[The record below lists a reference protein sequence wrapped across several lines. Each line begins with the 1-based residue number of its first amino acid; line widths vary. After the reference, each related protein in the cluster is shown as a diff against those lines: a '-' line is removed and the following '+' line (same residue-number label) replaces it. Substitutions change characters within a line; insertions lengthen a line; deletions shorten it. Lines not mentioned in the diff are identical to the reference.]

1 MLLMNVRATRFAGT
15 TLLALIVL
23 AGCGGGDTPPA
34 EGEMAAEEG
43 MAEMDMPSAAPAGS
57 GQVQVQMS
65 PIGDFLSNGTLTLTR
80 SGTDLRA
87 EIHADS
93 RLGPGDYLFM
103 IHQGRCAAPGAM
115 VVTLT
120 TMTGAEGGDGM
131 SVTTFPA
138 SQLPLTGEYALLMH
152 RSDGTPIACGDFPSL
167 ASF

>member
-1 MLLMNVRATRFAGT
+1 MLVKKDRAYRFAGT
-15 TLLALIVL
+15 TLLALIAL
-23 AGCGGGDTPPA
+23 TGCGGGDAPPA
-34 EGEMAAEEG
+34 EEMSAEAP
-43 MAEMDMPSAAPAGS
+43 MAEMDMPAAAPAPS
-57 GQVQVQMS
+57 GQIQVDME
-65 PIGDFLSNGTLTLTR
+65 PLGDFLSDGSLTLSRT
-80 SGTDLRA
+80 GTDLRA

-103 IHQGRCAAPGAM
+103 IHAGTCAARGAP

-138 SQLPLTGEYALLMH
+138 SQLPLDASYFLLMH

-167 ASF
+167 TGF